1 MYLKKGVISKE
12 RAILKRKYRTK
23 GGNEMTSRNGSDGS
37 QNQGSPKAQHDQEFA
52 SELISGNNNK
62 GNEYRSKKGSKSKAK
77 PKQSE

>member
-1 MYLKKGVISKE
+1 MSNRQRKSNTKKEAFI
-12 RAILKRKYRTK
+12 K
-23 GGNEMTSRNGSDGS
+23 GGNEMTSRNGSKGS
-37 QNQGSPKAQHDQEFA
+37 QNQGSPQAQHDQEFA

>member
-1 MYLKKGVISKE
+1 
-12 RAILKRKYRTK
+12 
-23 GGNEMTSRNGSDGS
+23 MTSRNGSEGS
-37 QNQGSPKAQHDQEFA
+37 KNQGSPKAQHDQEFA

>member
-1 MYLKKGVISKE
+1 MSNRQRKSNTIKE
-12 RAILKRKYRTK
+12 VFIK
-23 GGNEMTSRNGSDGS
+23 GGNEMTNRNGSQGS
-37 QNQGSPKAQHDQEFA
+37 QNQGSPQAQHDQEFS